1 MTTECNIS
9 EIQLKYR
16 PNPISATI
24 RNSKDIYNLLI
35 SKVYDED
42 TIGYRESFK
51 VLLLN
56 NANRIIGYTTISEG
70 GLTATLVDLRIVMQT
85 ALVSNAT
92 SLILSHNHPSGM
104 LKPSVQDDELTRKIK
119 EACRIMEIRLLD
131 HIIVT
136 PENGYYSYADEGRL

>member
-1 MTTECNIS
+1 MNSYIQRKEQLSLPKHTQQAQSVNIHS
-9 EIQLKYR
+9 NFNDHAER
-16 PNPISATI
+16 T
-24 RNSKDIYNLLI
+24 
-35 SKVYDED
+35 
-42 TIGYRESFK
+42 
-51 VLLLN
+51 
-56 NANRIIGYTTISEG
+56 NRIIDYTTISEG